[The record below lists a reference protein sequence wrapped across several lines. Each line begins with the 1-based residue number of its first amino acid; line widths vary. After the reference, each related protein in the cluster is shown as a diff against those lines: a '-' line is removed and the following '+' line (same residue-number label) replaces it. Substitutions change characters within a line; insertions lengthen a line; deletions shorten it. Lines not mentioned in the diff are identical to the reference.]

1 MLDRSVTNKA
11 PSFLDK
17 RPHKNWRSPTR
28 INAPSGASHSRGA
41 SSLQKFGGVFSR
53 IAVTEYGTARDEQVS
68 ARAHDIANGL
78 EINPTIHFN
87 AESQAA

>member
-1 MLDRSVTNKA
+1 M
-11 PSFLDK
+11 
-17 RPHKNWRSPTR
+17 
-28 INAPSGASHSRGA
+28 
-41 SSLQKFGGVFSR
+41 QKFGGVFSR